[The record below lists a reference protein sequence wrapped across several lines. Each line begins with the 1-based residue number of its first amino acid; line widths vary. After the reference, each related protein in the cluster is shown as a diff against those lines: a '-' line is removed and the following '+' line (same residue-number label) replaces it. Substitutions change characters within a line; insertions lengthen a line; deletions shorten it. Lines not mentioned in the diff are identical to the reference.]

1 MLIFSLFSSLLQR
14 NSVLIVTVY
23 ILSGYPSLIFLLYL
37 FKWYVFAS
45 RDTLINIFIMSI
57 IQFSR
62 IYLLLQNLKII
73 QFLQAQGLWKVKKGF
88 TTRTRTASTAF
99 CPSPVTHS
107 LQVTPPSRS
116 KSCRTKDSNRYWEL

>member
-73 QFLQAQGLWKVKKGF
+73 QFLQAQGL
-88 TTRTRTASTAF
+88 
-99 CPSPVTHS
+99 
-107 LQVTPPSRS
+107 
-116 KSCRTKDSNRYWEL
+116 